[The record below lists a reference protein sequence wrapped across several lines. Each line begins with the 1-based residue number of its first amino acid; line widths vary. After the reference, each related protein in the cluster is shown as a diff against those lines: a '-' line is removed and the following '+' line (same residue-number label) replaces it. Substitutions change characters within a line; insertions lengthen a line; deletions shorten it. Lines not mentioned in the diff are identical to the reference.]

1 MDTPSLEP
9 LPERPRTSSRPG
21 RIAHYDVL
29 VVGAGFA
36 GSIMAE
42 RAASS
47 GLRVL
52 VVDRREHI
60 AGNAYDEFDEH
71 GVLVHRYGPHIFHTN
86 APKVSDYLSRFTNW
100 RAYEHRVLALVDERF
115 VPLPINRTTLNRMYD
130 LDLGDERA
138 VVAYLAAVAEPS
150 ERIDTSEQAV
160 VSKVGRDLY
169 ERLYRGYTRKQ
180 WALDP
185 SQLDASVCARIPI
198 RTNTDDRYFTD
209 GFQYMPAAGYTAMF
223 EQILDHPLIEVRTG
237 VDFADVRDR
246 VRWQTLVWTGPIDA
260 YFDHSLGV
268 LPYRSLEF
276 KMETRATPDGG
287 TIQPVAQV
295 NFPCESV
302 AHTRVTEYRHMT
314 GQRAKT
320 STLSYE
326 YPADEGPPYYPVPR
340 PENRQLYDRY
350 RKLAAAERDVVFVGR
365 LARYQY
371 LNMDQVV
378 AQALA
383 AARVTFGEQE
393 PRVAYAA

>member
-1 MDTPSLEP
+1 M
-9 LPERPRTSSRPG
+9 
-21 RIAHYDVL
+21 
-29 VVGAGFA
+29 
-36 GSIMAE
+36 
-42 RAASS
+42 
-47 GLRVL
+47 
-52 VVDRREHI
+52 
-60 AGNAYDEFDEH
+60 
-71 GVLVHRYGPHIFHTN
+71 HRYGPHIFHTN

-100 RAYEHRVLALVDERF
+100 RAYEHRVLAVVDERL
-115 VPLPINRTTLNRMYD
+115 VPLPINRTTLNRIYGLD
-130 LDLGDERA
+130 LDDERA
-138 VVAYLAAVAEPS
+138 VEAYLAAAAEPS

-237 VDFADVRDR
+237 VDFANVRDR

-260 YFDHSLGV
+260 YFDHSLGA

-276 KMETRATPDGG
+276 TMETRATPDGG

-314 GQRAKT
+314 GQRAQDLD
-320 STLSYE
+320 SQLRVPSRRRPAVLPGAAVGEPAALRPLSQAGGHRARRRVCR
-326 YPADEGPPYYPVPR
+326 PAGSIPVSEHGPGGR
-340 PENRQLYDRY
+340 AGTRC
-350 RKLAAAERDVVFVGR
+350 LAGDVWR
-365 LARYQY
+365 A
-371 LNMDQVV
+371 
-378 AQALA
+378 
-383 AARVTFGEQE
+383 
-393 PRVAYAA
+393 